1 MSEHVVF
8 SQVRNGDEPCAAS
21 TIPSTGRW
29 PLSLQVESYP
39 AGDRVLVVVSGDV
52 DLDTD
57 QILLR
62 AVRDALARSVSGV
75 DLDLSDVA
83 FCDCSGLNVLLCM
96 RRRALEEGR
105 TVAVRAAS
113 APVDRLLTVT
123 GTRSLFAC
131 AGDVGAEGSD
141 PDPGP
146 ADTTA
151 REDPLPDDAE
161 HDLRIELVQLRRAMR
176 TRPAIDLARGV
187 LMASF
192 GLSPEDAWH
201 VLVTMS
207 QRTNTKLHHVA
218 QDLVNTVR
226 GEPLAEPVQR
236 QLAAAVARHRTP
248 PQSPPQSPPSAPSAQ
263 A

>member
-1 MSEHVVF
+1 MSERMVF

-21 TIPSTGRW
+21 TIPSTRRR
-29 PLSLQVESYP
+29 PLSLQAESYP
-39 AGDRVLVVVSGDV
+39 AGDRVLVVVSGDI

-57 QILLR
+57 QVLLR
-62 AVRDALARSVSGV
+62 ALRDALARSVSGV
-75 DLDLSDVA
+75 DLDLSGVD
-83 FCDCSGLNVLLCM
+83 FCDCSGLNILLCM

-105 TVAVRAAS
+105 TIAVRAVS

-123 GTRSLFAC
+123 GTRSLFAG
-131 AGDVGAEGSD
+131 ADDAGAES

-146 ADTTA
+146 GPADSTA
-151 REDPLPDDAE
+151 WEDPLPDDAE
-161 HDLRIELVQLRRAMR
+161 HDLRVELVQLRRAMR

-201 VLVTMS
+201 VLVTLS

-218 QDLVNTVR
+218 QALVDTVR
-226 GEPLAEPVQR
+226 GEPLDEPVQR

-248 PQSPPQSPPSAPSAQ
+248 PPTPPPASSAQ